1 MGLENRPYV
10 GTWQL
15 NNKKVIKHTPDAL
28 VYVNGDLAVPGCSTC
43 NGKIDLQ
50 PFITSVSVDPS
61 TEGPSTATI
70 SMHVPF
76 HMGDSFFRDGR
87 FILHPGLEVHIYF
100 RGFFP
105 VKGILSDTPPQD
117 TGDVNF
123 QNSVMY
129 PYYMVFHGV
138 MTEVNYEYSG
148 GEHTATISCADMLH
162 FWQYQIIST
171 QGSLFGARPDNS
183 KVRMNL
189 IGHNLTG
196 MSAYAI
202 IYTLF
207 RDVGGAAG
215 GVAFALSNETNAA
228 ARSGVTADSLFT
240 LNLLYWQQ
248 RFAQSMTS
256 LRMYGADGIMR
267 LRLLSWGLSQE
278 SRQSNWH

>member
-196 MSAYAI
+196 MSPYAI

-207 RDVGGAAG
+207 RYV
-215 GVAFALSNETNAA
+215 
-228 ARSGVTADSLFT
+228 
-240 LNLLYWQQ
+240 
-248 RFAQSMTS
+248 
-256 LRMYGADGIMR
+256 
-267 LRLLSWGLSQE
+267 
-278 SRQSNWH
+278 